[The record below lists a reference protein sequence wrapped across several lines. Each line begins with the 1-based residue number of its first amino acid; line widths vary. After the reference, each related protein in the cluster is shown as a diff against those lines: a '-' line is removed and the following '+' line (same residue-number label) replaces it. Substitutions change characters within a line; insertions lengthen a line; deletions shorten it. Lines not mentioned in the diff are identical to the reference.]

1 MRKST
6 GRLKCAPVTALH
18 VYRFAGESLPEL
30 VKTGAKDRKNLA
42 RWRCYPLFLG
52 LALALA
58 LTLGAA
64 PAWPQSSATGTVSG
78 DATDSQK
85 AAIGGAVVIPM
96 DRTTNISAKTTS
108 NEAGHYLFLNVV
120 PGNYT
125 LTFTQPG
132 FAARRVDNQPVQ
144 AGRQL
149 TTNVIHPE
157 TVEESIGEDI

>member
-6 GRLKCAPVTALH
+6 GGSRCALLTALQL
-18 VYRFAGESLPEL
+18 YRLAAESPPEL
-30 VKTGAKDRKNLA
+30 VKTGGKDRKNPA
-42 RWRCYPLFLG
+42 RWKCYPLFLG

-64 PAWPQSSATGTVSG
+64 PAWSQSSATGTVSG
-78 DATDSQK
+78 DVTDSQK
-85 AAIGGAVVIPM
+85 AAIRGAAVMPM

-132 FAARRVDNQPVQ
+132 FAVQRVDNQPVQ
-144 AGRQL
+144 VGRQL
-149 TTNVIHPE
+149 TINVIHAK